1 MNDLSIKFE
10 YHDAY
15 IDTIDI
21 QDDNV
26 VLSVILYPLTY
37 PVSPTVRVEFLGI
50 FNQKTVSKYFQNILS
65 ESDVDGEIG
74 CGVETL
80 HLDSKKASARGN
92 IYIYLKTQWEGSV
105 RIHCR
110 DFNEIK
116 Q

>member
-1 MNDLSIKFE
+1 MNDLSIKFK

-15 IDTIDI
+15 IDKVDI

-26 VLSVILYPLTY
+26 VLSVVLYPLTY
-37 PVSPTVRVEFLGI
+37 IVSPTVQVEFLGI
-50 FNQKTVSKYFQNILS
+50 FNQKKVSEYFQNILS

-74 CGVETL
+74 CVVETL
-80 HLDSKKASARGN
+80 HLDLKKKSVTGN

-110 DFNEIK
+110 EFHEIK